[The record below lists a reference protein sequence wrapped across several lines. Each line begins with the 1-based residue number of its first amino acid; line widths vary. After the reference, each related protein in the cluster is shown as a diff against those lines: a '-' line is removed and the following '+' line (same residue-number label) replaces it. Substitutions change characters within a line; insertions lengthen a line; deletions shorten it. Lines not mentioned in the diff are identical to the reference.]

1 MTLLWDELEER
12 QRRKFLKELLEKR
25 ETVLQRKRR
34 KEKGRFREGGHQRT
48 QVEEERVTGRQRHT
62 KKDSEDGEEVGEEE
76 VMEMGWGTLGL
87 GLSWVLRLTASR
99 RSMSIAALNSPLRA
113 GKRAFLLYF
122 QPSKYFQKVVKTL
135 LIYESIL
142 VSEGFGFF
150 FNLKIRCF
158 CIQNQPNHFILC
170 SEIVAAICH
179 SLKSAFISLLGA
191 LKVKSQIFIWFVCI
205 LIGKIDI

>member
-1 MTLLWDELEER
+1 MER
-12 QRRKFLKELLEKR
+12 R
-25 ETVLQRKRR
+25 
-34 KEKGRFREGGHQRT
+34 
-48 QVEEERVTGRQRHT
+48 
-62 KKDSEDGEEVGEEE
+62 
-76 VMEMGWGTLGL
+76 GWRWGGTLGL
-87 GLSWVLRLTASR
+87 GLSWILGLTASR

-135 LIYESIL
+135 LISESIL
-142 VSEGFGFF
+142 VSEVFF
-150 FNLKIRCF
+150 FYLKIRCF

-170 SEIVAAICH
+170 SEIVAAIYH
-179 SLKSAFISLLGA
+179 SLKSAFISLVGA